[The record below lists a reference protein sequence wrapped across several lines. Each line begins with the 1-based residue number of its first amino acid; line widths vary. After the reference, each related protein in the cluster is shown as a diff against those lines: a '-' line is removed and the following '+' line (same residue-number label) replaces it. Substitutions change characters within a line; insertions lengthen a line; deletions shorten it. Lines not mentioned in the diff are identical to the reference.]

1 MRLVSDPADPNRCQG
16 TAPKGQC
23 MQKAVEGSKFC
34 ESCGGSN
41 KIAEKEQLRSYLL
54 TQVDSARRLAQLQD
68 SHDPVR
74 ELRDAIALT
83 HLLIERRMNLIQT
96 DADLMV
102 ACSSLKG
109 LIETM
114 DRLVNSAT
122 RIEQHLGQ
130 LLSKQ
135 TVLNLGQVVVNILID
150 ELDGVPQYEAIIDR
164 ITHKLLQHITVA
176 ADPVP
181 AKG

>member
-1 MRLVSDPADPNRCQG
+1 MHHIKDPADTNRCKGPSQ
-16 TAPKGQC
+16 AGQC
-23 MQKAVEGSKFC
+23 LRRSVPGSEFC
-34 ESCGGSN
+34 EIHGGTN
-41 KIAEKEQLRSYLL
+41 KIKQKEELRSYLL

-74 ELRDAIALT
+74 ELRDAISLT

-130 LLSKQ
+130 LLSKD
-135 TVLNLGQVVVNILID
+135 TVLNLGQLVVNILID
-150 ELDGVPQYEAIIDR
+150 ELDGVPQYEAIVDR
-164 ITHKLLQHITVA
+164 VTSKMLQTITVA
-176 ADPVP
+176 VDPVK

>member
-1 MRLVSDPADPNRCQG
+1 MHHVTDPADPNRCKGPSQ
-16 TAPKGQC
+16 AGQC
-23 MQKAVEGSKFC
+23 GLQAVPGSEFC
-34 ESCGGSN
+34 VIHGGAN
-41 KIAEKEQLRSYLL
+41 KEHEKEELRSYLL

-74 ELRDAIALT
+74 ELRDAISLT

-130 LLSKQ
+130 LLSKD
-135 TVLNLGQVVVNILID
+135 TVLNLGQLVVNILID
-150 ELDGVPQYEAIIDR
+150 ELDGVPQYEAIVDR
-164 ITHKLLQHITVA
+164 VTHKMLQTITVA
-176 ADPVP
+176 ADPVK
-181 AKG
+181 KG